1 MMSEDADPRGFA
13 GRTPRFILVVEDE
26 FLLAMEL
33 ESILTEAGY
42 RVLGPASSV
51 RAALAI
57 MSDETPHAAVLDVN
71 LGRERVTPVAV
82 ALEERSIPFVIAT
95 AYSAADLANEPAL
108 ASARKLDKPT
118 SAYALLE
125 ALQQIIIR

>member
-13 GRTPRFILVVEDE
+13 GQNRRLILVVEDE

-33 ESILTEAGY
+33 ESILTGAGY
-42 RVLGPASSV
+42 RVLGPVSTV
-51 RAALAI
+51 RTALALI
-57 MSDETPHAAVLDVN
+57 ADETPDAAVLDVN

-82 ALEERSIPFVIAT
+82 ALEDRRVPFVIAT

-108 ASARKLDKPT
+108 ASARKVDKPT
-118 SAYALLE
+118 SPQALLE
-125 ALQQIIIR
+125 ALQLILA